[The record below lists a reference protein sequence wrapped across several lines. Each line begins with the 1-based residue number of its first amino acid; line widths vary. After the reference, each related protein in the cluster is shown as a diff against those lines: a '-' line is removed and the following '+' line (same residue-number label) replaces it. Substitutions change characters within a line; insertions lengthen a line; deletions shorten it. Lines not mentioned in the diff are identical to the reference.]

1 MSRVISCAA
10 RRLRRGFQANPHAD
24 ARRAPDSSII
34 SRLIRAFY
42 IRFHVSVRE
51 RDAQRSSRFALL
63 KSLEATRMNNVRVI
77 KIYTRF
83 RRETDSPYGAGARR
97 RGKTPAEME
106 ERDLFA
112 AETHRNG

>member
-1 MSRVISCAA
+1 
-10 RRLRRGFQANPHAD
+10 
-24 ARRAPDSSII
+24 
-34 SRLIRAFY
+34 
-42 IRFHVSVRE
+42 
-51 RDAQRSSRFALL
+51 
-63 KSLEATRMNNVRVI
+63 MNNVRVI